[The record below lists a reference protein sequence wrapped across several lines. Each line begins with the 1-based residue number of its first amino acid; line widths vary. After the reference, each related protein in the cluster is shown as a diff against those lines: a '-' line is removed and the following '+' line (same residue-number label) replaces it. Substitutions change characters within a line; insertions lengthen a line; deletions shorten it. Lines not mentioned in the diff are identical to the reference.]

1 MKQEVRVVARTY
13 EVPEG
18 ETPEKLNAD
27 LTLLSGKAAGVCYM
41 PDDYFEDGVQN
52 IDKALTRAAGNSKS
66 GHHSV
71 YDHGHITFVIKTN
84 KMMCMILNS

>member
-27 LTLLSGKAAGVCYM
+27 LTLLSGKAAGVCQM
-41 PDDYFEDGVQN
+41 TT
-52 IDKALTRAAGNSKS
+52 L
-66 GHHSV
+66 
-71 YDHGHITFVIKTN
+71 
-84 KMMCMILNS
+84 KMAYRI